1 MIKMLIKEICDMQDV
16 SVRSL
21 EIRTGLSKSQISRWR
36 NNRAYPRLDELEL
49 IAKALHV
56 RMQDLYES
64 ELK

>member
-1 MIKMLIKEICDMQDV
+1 MVTMLITEICKMQDV

-36 NNRAYPRLDELEL
+36 RSEAYPRLDELEL
-49 IAKALHV
+49 IARALHV

>member
-1 MIKMLIKEICDMQDV
+1 MVKMLIKEVCKMQDV

-36 NNRAYPRLDELEL
+36 NNEACPRLDELEL
-49 IAKALHV
+49 IARALHV

>member
-1 MIKMLIKEICDMQDV
+1 MVTMLITEICKMQDV

-21 EIRTGLSKSQISRWR
+21 EIRTGLSKSRWR
-36 NNRAYPRLDELEL
+36 NNEAYPRLDELEL

>member
-1 MIKMLIKEICDMQDV
+1 MQDV

-36 NNRAYPRLDELEL
+36 NNEAYPRLDELEL
-49 IAKALHV
+49 IARALHV

>member
-1 MIKMLIKEICDMQDV
+1 MVKMLIKEVCKMQDV

-21 EIRTGLSKSQISRWR
+21 EIRTGLSKSHFSRWR
-36 NNRAYPRLDELEL
+36 NNEAYPRLDELEL
-49 IAKALHV
+49 IARALHV